1 MGMGRILRGM
11 YGMKPTIS
19 FSNTYLK
26 VLEYCLLVVYEFK
39 GLIIYHDVVRG
50 SDSFFFSSQRHL

>member
-39 GLIIYHDVVRG
+39 GLIIYHDVV
-50 SDSFFFSSQRHL
+50 